1 MTLTEFLTPVL
12 NNILDMDTE
21 GLHTRAFENILRW
34 ELEKETLKPEIGQ
47 IEIEQVTLYEV
58 NITGTRNITIKTC
71 VNFIVGTLQRKD
83 NGIWQLITPLQT
95 VNHTWKL

>member
-34 ELEKETLKPEIGQ
+34 ELEKETLKPIGQ

-58 NITGTRNITIKTC
+58 DITGIRKITIKTS

-95 VNHTWKL
+95 LNHTCNI